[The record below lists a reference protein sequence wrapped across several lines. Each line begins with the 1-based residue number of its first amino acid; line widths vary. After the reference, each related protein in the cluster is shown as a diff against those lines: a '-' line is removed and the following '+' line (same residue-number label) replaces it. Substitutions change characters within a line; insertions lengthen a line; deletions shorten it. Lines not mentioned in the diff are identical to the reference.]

1 MRLYITSGAMSILTR
16 IKSEWKHAFAIA
28 RADGEWDEADREL
41 VARMADIVVRRGL
54 SAPISMA
61 LESVRPLNFI
71 GSKVLAFLTPFA
83 TLVFSREQY
92 ERFVLL
98 MERRESVDLL
108 IDAIAKRESETE
120 LNG

>member
-71 GSKVLAFLTPFA
+71 GSQVLAFLTPFA